1 MLQKLESKTSDSR
14 EKEAFIVDLIS
25 LMGKFQAQF
34 NFHDEI
40 VKLHKST
47 SSTTNNINPF
57 ISQQIFELNNQRTTT
72 GNSFAESKKLINR
85 KDSLNSLK
93 LNNSNNNIINNKK

>member
-1 MLQKLESKTSDSR
+1 
-14 EKEAFIVDLIS
+14 
-25 LMGKFQAQF
+25 MGKFQAQF

-57 ISQQIFELNNQRTTT
+57 ISQQIFELNNNQRTTT
-72 GNSFAESKKLINR
+72 GNNYAESKKLINR